1 MTTALWYALVGVIL
15 LAIGF
20 ASLILTPGLLRKI
33 IALNIMSSGTFLIL
47 VSLARRSP
55 DPVTQA
61 PDPVP
66 QAMVLTGI
74 VVSVSA
80 TAMGLAF
87 LLRYYEAT
95 GRLALPEDDLPAAP
109 APRHEEGPSA

>member
-1 MTTALWYALVGVIL
+1 
-15 LAIGF
+15 
-20 ASLILTPGLLRKI
+20 
-33 IALNIMSSGTFLIL
+33 
-47 VSLARRSP
+47 
-55 DPVTQA
+55 
-61 PDPVP
+61 
-66 QAMVLTGI
+66 MVLTGI